1 MPKLQTVK
9 NKFDP
14 RHLKRIKN
22 IQALFAWGC
31 GGIEEKTEEF
41 DEIVKV
47 VPEID
52 TLIQENAPKW
62 PLDKINKIDLS
73 VLRYTFWELFYLK
86 KNPPK
91 VVIDEAIEIA
101 KEYGTES
108 SSSFVNGVIGSAIK
122 KSNLDVNQESEHES
136 KSQESSN

>member
-1 MPKLQTVK
+1 MK

-22 IQALFAWGC
+22 VQALFACGC
-31 GGIEEKTEEF
+31 GGFEPKTEEF
-41 DEIVKV
+41 DDIIKV

-52 TLIQENAPKW
+52 NIIQENAPKW

-122 KSNLDVNQESEHES
+122 KSNLDIKQESEKEDEP
-136 KSQESSN
+136 KP

>member
-1 MPKLQTVK
+1 VK

-31 GGIEEKTEEF
+31 GGIESKTEEF
-41 DEIVKV
+41 DEIIKFI
-47 VPEID
+47 PEID
-52 TLIQENAPKW
+52 AKIKRNAPKW
-62 PLDKINKIDLS
+62 PIDKINKIDLS
-73 VLRYTFWELFYLK
+73 VLRYTLWELFYLK

-101 KEYGTES
+101 KEYGTENS
-108 SSSFVNGVIGSAIK
+108 FSFVNGVIGSVIK
-122 KSNLDVNQESEHES
+122 ESDLEINKEDES
-136 KSQESSN
+136 KP